1 MIHNS
6 NESCEKVAENF
17 VWGVDI
23 RDIEILYRS
32 VFEVIVYHTLVKLDI
47 FKTWG

>member
-6 NESCEKVAENF
+6 NESCEKVAEDF
-17 VWGVDI
+17 AWGVGI